1 MSKFLCAVLVLVLAV
16 MPVIAEDDR
25 CQDPQSIPDPA
36 TYVQLTIQ
44 LNQISS
50 RLDQL
55 TKRVDQMQYSV
66 NKVVS
71 NKHACARATVAE
83 GLPLD
88 LTLIINKTT
97 SLSVLVRDCGGY
109 DLTTGGD
116 NVTASLSCLDY
127 PTLVSPKPLV
137 VDNGDGSYQVSLTP
151 ECSGNNLVS
160 VKINGKSIKDMPVT
174 IAVIPPYTSLRLKQ
188 MITGAGHTYAID
200 IAENG
205 DAHVGSWSN
214 HGIYHI
220 DKNGKMIRNWRI
232 PGSHPHS
239 VPVSW
244 R

>member
-1 MSKFLCAVLVLVLAV
+1 ML
-16 MPVIAEDDR
+16 VIAEDDQ
-25 CQDPQSIPDPA
+25 CQDPQSIPEPA

-55 TKRVDQMQYSV
+55 TIQLNQISSRLDQLTKRVDHMQYSV
-66 NKVVS
+66 NKVS

-88 LTLIINKTT
+88 LTLVINKTT

-151 ECSGNNLVS
+151 ECSGNNLVC
-160 VKINGKSIKDMPVT
+160 VNINGKSIKDMPVT
-174 IAVIPPYTSLRLKQ
+174 VAVIPPYTSLRLQ
-188 MITGAGHTYAID
+188 QTITGVGHAYAID

-205 DAHVGSWSN
+205 DAYVGS
-214 HGIYHI
+214 
-220 DKNGKMIRNWRI
+220 
-232 PGSHPHS
+232 
-239 VPVSW
+239 
-244 R
+244 